1 MRHAEHVM
9 GTVVSFD
16 LRPGELDARAL
27 STALELACAALHAG
41 DEQLSTWK
49 PGSPLSRVRRGELAL
64 DEAPAAVA
72 EVLRRC
78 AEARELSG
86 GWFDPWRL
94 AGGVDPTGL
103 AKGWIAERALE
114 QLRLAG
120 VGAAMVNAGGDVVA
134 FGEPEPGRRWRI
146 GVVDP
151 RGPGALLGVV
161 ELDGAVA
168 TSGTNERGDHV
179 LDPRS
184 GLPARELLSA
194 TVTGPDLALADA
206 LSTGLLAAGE
216 PGLAPIES
224 LPAYEGLGMRHD
236 GTTFATAGFTLEPL
250 RNEAARRPP
259 ERRRSRLRR
268 PRSVQ
273 REPR

>member
-16 LRPGELDARAL
+16 LRAGDLDDRAL
-27 STALELACAALHAG
+27 GAALRLSCAVLHEG
-41 DEQLSTWK
+41 DAQLSTWK
-49 PGSPLSRVRRGELAL
+49 ANSPISRIRRGELPL

-72 EVLRRC
+72 EVLRLC
-78 AEARELSG
+78 AMARELSG
-86 GWFDPWRL
+86 GWFDPWGMP
-94 AGGVDPTGL
+94 GGVDPTGL

-114 QLRLAG
+114 RLRLAG
-120 VGAAMVNAGGDVVA
+120 VGAAMVNAAGDVVA
-134 FGEPEPGRRWRI
+134 YGEPEPGRRWRI
-146 GVVDP
+146 GVRDP

-168 TSGTNERGDHV
+168 TSGSYERGDHV

-184 GLPARELLSA
+184 GLPAWGLLSA
-194 TVTGPDLALADA
+194 TVTGPDLAMADA
-206 LSTGLLAAGE
+206 LATGLLAAGE

-224 LPAYEGLGMRHD
+224 LEAYEALAMRDD
-236 GTTFATAGFTLEPL
+236 GTVVATPGFTLQPL
-250 RNEAARRPP
+250 RSEAARRPP
-259 ERRRSRLRR
+259 ERRRSRIRQ
-268 PRSVQ
+268 PRSAH